1 MITSR
6 LQFCTL
12 YSVKYY
18 LISYE
23 YSVPPSE
30 ALFLTLATVGGEGP
44 SVTLLPY
51 KYSVVAS

>member
-1 MITSR
+1 MVTLR
-6 LQFCTL
+6 LQFCSL

-44 SVTLLPY
+44 SATLLPY
-51 KYSVVAS
+51 KYSVVTN